1 MIRFIVRRIL
11 IALPT
16 LLIIALAVFSMQ
28 ALLPGDPAVA
38 LSGEDH
44 DPAAIAAIRERY
56 HLDDPIPVRFVA
68 WVTGALSGDFGVSIR
83 TGLPVGE
90 MLQQRIPVTFE
101 LAALSMLLAL
111 VIGVPAGIISAVK
124 RGSKLDYVA
133 NIVAMAGISIP
144 GFWLGIMLILLF
156 AVKLD
161 WLPSGG
167 YVSLSES
174 VAGNLS
180 TLILPAFV
188 LSAATMAMLMRHTRS
203 AMLTTLNADYVRTAR
218 AKGVGEF
225 LVVMKHALRNALVPV
240 ITIGT
245 LQFAELFAGAVLT
258 EQVFGIPGF
267 GKMLVDGVFGRDYA
281 VVQAVVLC
289 ASVGFLAM
297 TILSD
302 ILYVA
307 ANPRLARG

>member
-1 MIRFIVRRIL
+1 M
-11 IALPT
+11 
-16 LLIIALAVFSMQ
+16 
-28 ALLPGDPAVA
+28 
-38 LSGEDH
+38 
-44 DPAAIAAIRERY
+44 
-56 HLDDPIPVRFVA
+56 
-68 WVTGALSGDFGVSIR
+68 SGDFGVSIR

-90 MLQQRIPVTFE
+90 MLLQRIPVTFE
-101 LAALSMLLAL
+101 LAVLSMLLAL
-111 VIGVPAGIISAVK
+111 VVGVPAGIISAVK
-124 RGSKLDYVA
+124 RGTRLDYVA
-133 NIVAMAGISIP
+133 NVVAMAGISIP

-156 AVKLD
+156 AVNLN

-167 YVSLSES
+167 YVSPSES
-174 VAGNLS
+174 LTGNLS
-180 TLILPAFV
+180 TLIMPAFV

-203 AMLTTLNADYVRTAR
+203 AMLSTLNADYVRTAR

-240 ITIGT
+240 ITVGT

-289 ASVGFLAM
+289 ASVGFLVM